1 MAEKSSTAKTNFPSS
16 ESDGSQ
22 VRVMGENLT
31 LQISPIKLDGSIYLA
46 WFWFY
51 MLFIEA
57 LGLYGYL
64 MQDKRDFYSIHQNCL
79 IFKKIGYK
87 Y

>member
-16 ESDGSQ
+16 ESDGS
-22 VRVMGENLT
+22 RVGVVSENLT
-31 LQISPIKLDGSIYLA
+31 LQIRPIKLDGSIYLA
-46 WFWFY
+46 WSWSY
-51 MLFIEA
+51 MLFIKA